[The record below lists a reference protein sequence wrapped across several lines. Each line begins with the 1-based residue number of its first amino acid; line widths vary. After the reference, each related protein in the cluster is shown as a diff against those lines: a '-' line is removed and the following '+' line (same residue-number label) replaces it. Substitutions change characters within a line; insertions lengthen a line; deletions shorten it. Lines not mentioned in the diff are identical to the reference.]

1 MSETNIFDDLFQM
14 FINDINDVMVRVLA
28 SNTIDPRLESHDR
41 VRVRVR
47 VRAMIGLGLG
57 LGLEPWS
64 GQTKDYK
71 MCICCFSAKH
81 AALKSMSKDC
91 MTGNQKNVSEWSNM
105 STCRLLF

>member
-47 VRAMIGLGLG
+47 VRVKPMTIR
-57 LGLEPWS
+57 
-64 GQTKDYK
+64 
-71 MCICCFSAKH
+71 CVF
-81 AALKSMSKDC
+81 AASL
-91 MTGNQKNVSEWSNM
+91 QNM
-105 STCRLLF
+105 QH

>member
-28 SNTIDPRLESHDR
+28 SNTIDPRLE
-41 VRVRVR
+41 
-47 VRAMIGLGLG
+47 
-57 LGLEPWS
+57 PWS
-64 GQTKDYK
+64 GHTKDYK

-81 AALKSMSKDC
+81 AALESMSKDC
-91 MTGNQKNVSEWSNM
+91 MTGNKKNVSEWSNM